1 MKVGKKVYVGLESS
15 GKSVL
20 MVRELKKNID
30 RNILWEQIT
39 GLKRP
44 IYYNLALND
53 SILIYAQERGIQ
65 MIFWSNIWDLVS
77 MTECDLYI
85 DELATYFDSRTYSD
99 LPLDVR
105 LWLAQA
111 EKLGVQIVGATQD
124 YFMIDLSYRR
134 LVKEIYEVKKV
145 AGSRRPKKTAPK
157 SKFVWGFMFVWSI
170 DPKSATKAGNQ
181 EEMKINTLFKIPLV
195 CRIKKS
201 DTLNFNTQDRV
212 SLSAPSPLRKIV
224 RVCAEDGHRQI
235 RYV

>member
-1 MKVGKKVYVGLESS
+1 
-15 GKSVL
+15 

-53 SILIYAQERGIQ
+53 SILTYAQERGIQ

-124 YFMIDLSYRR
+124 YFMIDLSFRR
-134 LVKEIYEVKKV
+134 LVKEVYEVRKFI
-145 AGSRRPKKTAPK
+145 GNRRPMKTAPPIK
-157 SKFVWGFMFVWSI
+157 RIFGIFFIWQI
-170 DPKSATKAGNQ
+170 DPRSASKATNQ
-181 EEMKINTLFKIPLV
+181 EEMKTMSFLGLPRVQFYGKKIV
-195 CRIKKS
+195 NYF
-201 DTLNFNTQDRV
+201 DTNQRV
-212 SLSAPSPLRKIV
+212 ALSEPPPLRKIV
-224 RVCAEDGHRQI
+224 RTCPEDGKQI
-235 RYV
+235 IKYV